1 MRDESDFPTVR
12 FRKCS
17 SCGKIY
23 TGSLT
28 GADACPACHTPF
40 HEEEPADATV
50 SRTSLGSHVLF
61 AVRGS
66 VRKLGQLE
74 ALRGQIEGAL
84 AENADSIA
92 FAFENASFLS
102 SSLINLLVKTMQ
114 TLSVLGKP
122 TFIVTRDADTLE
134 SLQMMD
140 LDRVM
145 RVVPDQ
151 ESYRAALA

>member
-1 MRDESDFPTVR
+1 MRDEGDFPTVR

-17 SCGKIY
+17 ACGKIY

-28 GADACPACHTPF
+28 GADACPICHTPF
-40 HEEEPADATV
+40 RAEEAAESAV
-50 SRTSLGSHVLF
+50 SRTRIGSHVLF
-61 AVRGS
+61 SILGP

-74 ALRGQIEGAL
+74 DLRGQVEGAL
-84 AENADSIA
+84 EENPGSIG
-92 FAFENASFLS
+92 FAFEKASFLS

-114 TLSVLGKP
+114 TLSILGRP
-122 TFIVTRDADTLE
+122 IFIVTRDADTLE

-145 RVVPDQ
+145 RILPDG